1 MWLTRLALKNPVFI
15 LMMSLMTL
23 ALGWVSLTRLSVDL
37 FPQIDIPIIRVA
49 TFYTGAGPIDI
60 EKSITMPIER
70 AVAASPGVDR
80 VESSSKQGVSLVSV
94 WFQYGTN
101 LDNAQFDVSQRIAQI
116 LNTLPPG
123 IQQPFVL
130 KFDITNIP
138 VVQIAMSG
146 EGLDEKQLYDLGYNV
161 IEPQL
166 ERIPGV
172 ASATVGGGKVRE
184 IEVMVHRDAL
194 RARGLGILDV
204 VNAVRGSNLLFPS
217 GDLRAG
223 VLDYNVF
230 SNTSFGEARPIRNVV
245 IRAPDAAGT
254 DPVRISDVA
263 RVEDATADQTE
274 IVRINGQRGVYFR
287 VLKQPGANTVAV
299 VDAVQKAVDR
309 LRGVPPNVKLA
320 ISFDQS
326 SYIRAAIASL
336 EHEAVTGGLLAVA
349 VILLFLVS
357 FSATGIIAVAIPLS
371 IVATFVLL
379 YFTGQT
385 LNVFTLGG
393 LALGVGRL
401 VDDSI
406 VELENI
412 HRHLALGQDRK
423 TAVLNAA
430 QEVAMPI
437 FVSTITT
444 IVVFFPVVFLTGVAR
459 NLFMPL
465 ALTIAFALIMSF
477 FVSRTV
483 TPILCLKYL
492 KAEEPGHGGG
502 IGAWVTR
509 KFAELDELYARSLQW
524 VLRHRGRVIAG
535 ILVAF
540 VASLLLKS
548 QIGTEFF
555 PDTDESQFQI
565 IYKTPIGTR
574 VEKTEAVTAR
584 LEETV
589 VKSLH
594 EDRARNGSAVVTTM
608 ISDTG
613 LPVGRSAI
621 FTSNTGPHS
630 GNLNV
635 NLVSKVQRRLSDN
648 DLADRVRQAISRD
661 FPGTQVYFFVGGIV
675 KRVLNFGSPAPV
687 DVEIVGYDL
696 EAGGAYAKLLQDK
709 LRNLS
714 DKDGRPLLTDLQIS
728 REENY
733 PELDVV
739 VDREKAGRL
748 GLSETD
754 IAQTVLTSL
763 AGSNQFSPIPYIDA
777 KTGNQYY
784 INVRLDDAYRS
795 HVQDLPDIFVRAPGG
810 TVVNL
815 ANIASVKR
823 SAGPVLV
830 NRKYLQRIIDVTAN
844 VAPGKDLGSASAAVQ
859 KTIDDMPPPD
869 GFTAQLGGQT
879 AAQREAFAG
888 LAFAALMAIGL
899 VYMILASQFRSL
911 LDPLVIMFS
920 VPLGITG
927 VFVALWATHTTLSVN
942 SFMGIIMMVGIV
954 VSNGVLLVD
963 FARVLQSRGVPL
975 IEATVQAG
983 KTRLRPILMTTI
995 ATIAGLFPMALG
1007 MGEGSETNLP
1017 LARAVIGGLT
1027 ISTFF
1032 TLFLI
1037 PSLYT
1042 LLERFSKNQHREDE
1056 DEGGGLPQPT
1066 PSPHP

>member
-1 MWLTRLALKNPVFI
+1 MWLTRLALRNPVFI
-15 LMMSLMTL
+15 LMMSLMVL

-49 TFYTGAGPIDI
+49 TFYTGAGPVDI

-70 AVAASPGVDR
+70 AVSASPGVDR
-80 VESSSKQGVSLVSV
+80 VESTSKQGVSLVSV

-101 LDNAQFDVSQRIAQI
+101 LDNAQFEVSQRIAQI

-123 IQQPFVL
+123 IQQPFVI
-130 KFDITNIP
+130 KFDVTNIP
-138 VVQIAMSG
+138 VVMVAMSAK
-146 EGLDEKQLYDLGYNV
+146 GLDEKQLYDLGYNV

-166 ERIPGV
+166 ERVPGV
-172 ASATVGGGKVRE
+172 ASASVGGGKVRE

-204 VNAVRGSNLLFPS
+204 VNAVKGSNLLFPS
-217 GDLRAG
+217 GNLRDRQT
-223 VLDYNVF
+223 DYNVF
-230 SNTSFGEARPIRNVV
+230 SNTSFGEARPIRDVV
-245 IRAPDAAGT
+245 VRPPDATSA
-254 DPVRISDVA
+254 PVRVSDVA
-263 RVEDATADQTE
+263 RVEDGTADQTE
-274 IVRINGQRGVYFR
+274 IVRINGERGVYFR

-299 VDAVQKAVDR
+299 VDSIRKAIGN

-326 SYIRAAIASL
+326 SYIRAAISSL
-336 EHEAVTGGLLAVA
+336 EHEAVMGALLAVA
-349 VILLFLVS
+349 VILIFLVS
-357 FSATGIIAVAIPLS
+357 LSATGIIGVAIPLS

-412 HRHLALGQDRK
+412 HRHLAMGQDRRS
-423 TAVLNAA
+423 AVLAAA

-437 FVSTITT
+437 FVSTVTT
-444 IVVFFPVVFLTGVAR
+444 IVVFFPVVFLAGVAR

-492 KAEEPGHGGG
+492 RAEPPGEGHGV
-502 IGAWVTR
+502 ARWVTGHFER
-509 KFAELDELYARSLQW
+509 LDEAYARALGF
-524 VLRHRGRVIAG
+524 VLRHRLA
-535 ILVAF
+535 LVVTVLLAF
-540 VASLLLKS
+540 VASLLLGKR
-548 QIGTEFF
+548 IGTEFF
-555 PDTDESQFQI
+555 PDSDESQFSI
-565 IYKTPIGTR
+565 NYKTPIGTR
-574 VEKTEAVTAR
+574 VERTEQVTAR
-584 LEETV
+584 LEETIV
-589 VKSLH
+589 RSLH
-594 EDRARNGSAVVTTM
+594 DDHAHDGGPAVTTM

-613 LPVGRSAI
+613 LPVGRTAI
-621 FTSNTGPHS
+621 FTTNTGPHA
-630 GNLNV
+630 GNLSV
-635 NLVSKVQRRLSDN
+635 NLVPHVARARSDQELAEKVRREVNRS
-648 DLADRVRQAISRD
+648 

-675 KRVLNFGSPAPV
+675 KRILNFGSAAPV

-696 EAGGAYAKLLQDK
+696 DRGGEYAKGLAEK
-709 LRNLS
+709 LRAAV
-714 DKDGRPLLTDLQIS
+714 DADGRPLLTDVQIS

-748 GLSETD
+748 GLTETQV
-754 IAQTVLTSL
+754 AQTVLTSL
-763 AGSNQFSPIPYIDA
+763 AGSNQFSPIPYIDG

-784 INVRLDDAYRS
+784 INVRLDDAFRDQ
-795 HVQDLPDIFVRAPGG
+795 VQDLSEVFVKSPAGPLV
-810 TVVNL
+810 TL
-815 ANIASVKR
+815 ANIATVRR
-823 SAGPVLV
+823 SSGPVVV
-830 NRKYLQRIIDVTAN
+830 NRKYLQRIVDVTAN
-844 VAPGKDLGSASAAVQ
+844 VAPGKDLGKASAAAQ
-859 KTIDDMPPPD
+859 RAIDEQRPPD

-879 AAQREAFAG
+879 AAQKEAFSG
-888 LAFAALMAIGL
+888 LLFAAVLAIAL
-899 VYMILASQFRSL
+899 VYMILASQFKSL

-927 VFVALWATHTTLSVN
+927 VLVALYVTGTTLSVN

-963 FARVLQSRGVPL
+963 FARVLQARGHPL
-975 IEATVQAG
+975 LEATVLAG

-995 ATIAGLFPMALG
+995 ATIVGLFPMALG
-1007 MGEGSETNLP
+1007 VGEGSETNLP

-1037 PSLYT
+1037 PVLYT
-1042 LLERFSKNQHREDE
+1042 LLERFSRKQHSDDE
-1056 DEGGGLPQPT
+1056 TGGEPAPAA
-1066 PSPHP
+1066 H